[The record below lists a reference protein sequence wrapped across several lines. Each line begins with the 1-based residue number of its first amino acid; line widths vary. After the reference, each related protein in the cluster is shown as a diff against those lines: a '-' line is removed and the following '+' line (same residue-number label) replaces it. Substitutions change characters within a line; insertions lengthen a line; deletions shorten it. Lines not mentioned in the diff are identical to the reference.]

1 MNWRS
6 AKEPEKL
13 LFLHVEQ
20 DYEQTQ
26 IFFHSRFDTEARQ
39 LVPLLPLILEQQY
52 GPRAWNWFYDTAK
65 DFLGGYEYDLD
76 TQKVTMKE
84 EDINADV
91 DKNWEQSP
99 GDVYYGDLSDEEDDE
114 NFGLTID
121 IGNIVL
127 DSKDERQRILDDAS
141 VASMKSTA
149 EALRATPQGWT
160 EEQDDTPQ
168 KTDITMK
175 EAETDATSS
184 LSTTVAGFD
193 VDKMNP
199 KDLELFMK
207 QAAEKLKKVQIA
219 SSNEDGGKS

>member
-1 MNWRS
+1 
-6 AKEPEKL
+6 
-13 LFLHVEQ
+13 
-20 DYEQTQ
+20 
-26 IFFHSRFDTEARQ
+26 
-39 LVPLLPLILEQQY
+39 
-52 GPRAWNWFYDTAK
+52 
-65 DFLGGYEYDLD
+65 
-76 TQKVTMKE
+76 
-84 EDINADV
+84 
-91 DKNWEQSP
+91 
-99 GDVYYGDLSDEEDDE
+99 
-114 NFGLTID
+114 
-121 IGNIVL
+121 
-127 DSKDERQRILDDAS
+127 
-141 VASMKSTA
+141 MKSTA

-184 LSTTVAGFD
+184 LSATVAGFD